1 MHGIVLHG
9 LKTFVTDVYDEDAW
23 DAILEDTGIAPQIYV
38 PVTDYDDEDVFA
50 IVGAAAELT
59 GEEPADL
66 LYEFGRY
73 VVPTLVQTYGVHV
86 EQDWTGL
93 DLIANVE
100 TYIHEALRAKQLSE
114 FTPPGLQTK
123 RVDED
128 RVLVRYTSDRE
139 LCDLAKGLLQ
149 GVGDYYGENLAVSE
163 HRCMHDG
170 ADSCDLEVVRNPQ
183 PLDVEET
190 ATTDGEASAW
200 DD

>member
-9 LKTFVTDVYDEDAW
+9 LKAFVTDVYDEDAW
-23 DAILEDTGIAPQIYV
+23 DAILEDAGIAPQIYV

-50 IVGAAAELT
+50 IVGAASELT
-59 GEEPADL
+59 GEEPDDL

-73 VVPTLVQTYGVHV
+73 VVPTLVETYGVHV
-86 EQDWTGL
+86 DQDWTGL
-93 DLIANVE
+93 DLVANVE
-100 TYIHEALRAKQLSE
+100 TYIHEALRAKRLSE

-149 GVGDYYGENLAVSE
+149 GIGDYYGENLAVSE

-190 ATTDGEASAW
+190 AAADGEASAW